1 MLIMPERS
9 LAGRRIVVVGA
20 SAGIG
25 RAFAIRAGKEGA
37 RMVLAARR
45 GNRLAEVAAEAGGGP
60 SITVDV
66 CRSEDCVRL
75 AEAARESLGHV
86 DLLFISAGY
95 APLKMIADTTE
106 QDWLDV
112 LRTNVIGVHEVIRAC
127 LPLLTP
133 SAIVAALSSD
143 SIRQPHIALGAYS
156 TSKAALE
163 RCLVAWRLE
172 KPGYRFSCV
181 EVSGTVPTDFT
192 SAFDPDLLGEASGEW
207 ISRGLVQETLMTPE
221 AVADV
226 LGGIYASAADYPEVA
241 LDHIVVKSPAAPM
254 RP

>member
-1 MLIMPERS
+1 MPERS
-9 LAGRRIVVVGA
+9 LAGKRIVVVGA

-37 RMVLAARR
+37 AMVVAARR
-45 GNRLAEVAAEAGGGP
+45 QDRLAEVVAEGGGGTT
-60 SITVDV
+60 ICVDV
-66 CRSEDCVRL
+66 RRSADCAHL
-75 AEAARESLGHV
+75 ADIAKETLGQI

-112 LRTNVIGVHEVIRAC
+112 LQTNVIGLHEIIRAC
-127 LPLLTP
+127 LPLLVP

-143 SIRQPHIALGAYS
+143 SIRHPHTALGAYS

-181 EVSGTVPTDFT
+181 EVSGTVPTDFI
-192 SAFDPDLLGEASGEW
+192 SEFDPDLLGVVSGEW
-207 ISRGLVQETLMTPE
+207 IARGLVQETLMTPE

-226 LGGIYASAADYPEVA
+226 LAGIYASAADYPSVA
-241 LDHIVVKSPAAPM
+241 LDHIVVTSPAAPL